1 MPKQKI
7 IAIISMPWLFFYT
20 VLFGVLLLI
29 LSSLATAQEIT
40 SEMEKKPFGEWLQ
53 TVADEAKAM
62 GLQDSVIDAAL
73 EGVEPVPRVIELDRQ
88 QPEFTQSFW
97 AYLDGRVS
105 ENRISEGKR
114 LLSEHAP
121 LLREIEQK
129 HGVQPRFLV
138 AFWGLETNYGKFLGG
153 FPVIESL
160 ATLAY
165 DDRRSAFFRAELF
178 DALRVLNGG
187 HIEREN
193 MIGSWAGA
201 MGQPQFMPSTFTR
214 HAIDENGD
222 GRIDIWNSLPDVFGS
237 AANYLSNV
245 GWDNEYTWGREVS
258 LPSDF
263 DLDLVDLIKKR
274 SLAEWQDAGVRRVGG
289 QDLPQADIT
298 GALVLPAGHKG
309 PAFLVYRNFD
319 AIMNWNRS
327 LLYAISVG
335 HLADR
340 LIGLEPLKSIRN
352 TERPLSRDQ
361 VLELQATLNEL
372 GHESGEPDGQVGPR
386 TRTAVK
392 AFQKE
397 NGLPADGY
405 PDGFVFE
412 TILSKATR
420 PSEGL

>member
-1 MPKQKI
+1 MAKQKI
-7 IAIISMPWLFFYT
+7 NLIISVLWLYFSRT
-20 VLFGVLLLI
+20 VLVFLMLGF
-29 LSSLATAQEIT
+29 SAFASAQEIAP
-40 SEMEKKPFGEWLQ
+40 EIEKESFDEWLQ
-53 TVADEAKAM
+53 AVSNEAKSL
-62 GLQDSVIDAAL
+62 GLKDSVVDEAL

-114 LLSEHAP
+114 LLSEHAK
-121 LLREIEQK
+121 LLREIELK
-129 HGVQPRFLV
+129 HGVQPRFLI
-138 AFWGLETNYGKFLGG
+138 AFWGLETNFGKFLGG
-153 FPVIESL
+153 FSVIESL

-178 DALRVLNGG
+178 DALRILNGG

-193 MIGSWAGA
+193 MMGSWAGA

-222 GRIDIWNSLPDVFGS
+222 GRIDIWGSLPDVFGS

-245 GWDNEYTWGREVS
+245 GWNNEYTWGREVS
-258 LPSDF
+258 LPADF
-263 DLDLVDLIKKR
+263 DLNLVDLSKKR
-274 SLAEWQDAGVRRVGG
+274 SLAAWQEAGVRRIDGR
-289 QDLPQADIT
+289 DLPQADIT

-309 PAFLVYRNFD
+309 PAFLVYGNFD

-340 LIGLEPLKSIRN
+340 LIGMGPLKSARH

-361 VLELQATLNEL
+361 VLELQAILNRL

-386 TRTAVK
+386 TRSAIQ

-412 TILSKATR
+412 TILSKSDV
-420 PSEGL
+420 PPLN

>member
-1 MPKQKI
+1 
-7 IAIISMPWLFFYT
+7 MPWLFFYK
-20 VLFGVLLLI
+20 VSFGVLVLI
-29 LSSLATAQEIT
+29 LSSLAAAQEKMP
-40 SEMEKKPFGEWLQ
+40 EMEKKPFGEWLQ

-97 AYLDGRVS
+97 AYLDSRVS

-138 AFWGLETNYGKFLGG
+138 AFWGLETNFGKFLGG

-193 MIGSWAGA
+193 MMGSWAGA

-263 DLDLVDLIKKR
+263 DLDLVDLSKKL
-274 SLAEWQDAGVRRVGG
+274 SLSEWQGAGVRRVDG
-289 QDLPQADIT
+289 QDLPQADLT

-309 PAFLVYRNFD
+309 PVFLVYSNFD

-340 LIGLEPLKSIRN
+340 IIGLGPLKSARH
-352 TERPLSRDQ
+352 TERPLSRDE
-361 VLELQATLNEL
+361 VLELQAILNEL

-412 TILSKATR
+412 TILSKATK
-420 PSEGL
+420 PSEEL